1 MTDVGGIF
9 KQHAFDVVE
18 GTDTDWFLYT
28 IATLVEEVGLE
39 IGMTIQTGAILI
51 SGTLISETRYF
62 DEVAKQIAEK
72 ATGPKEITSALT
84 ELCTI
89 ANQAI
94 RDNRASRVNA
104 GLKGV
109 ESSFLQFKNAK
120 FFSGGTQIRMPTE
133 QGILWRCK
141 RRDVSGFLIGEL
153 NQP

>member
-1 MTDVGGIF
+1 MTDPGAIF
-9 KQHAFDVVE
+9 EKHAYELEE
-18 GTDTDWFLYT
+18 GANTDWFFYT

-51 SGTLISETRYF
+51 SGTLISESRYF

-72 ATGPKEITSALT
+72 ATGQQEIASALT
-84 ELCTI
+84 NLCKI
-89 ANQAI
+89 ANQAV
-94 RDNRASRVNA
+94 RDNRASRVEA

-109 ESSFLQFKNAK
+109 QPSYFQFKNAK
-120 FFSGGTQIRMPTE
+120 FFSAGTQLSAPGE